1 MTPGVLLRKLQN
13 DPTLEEFSHIIIDE
27 AHERDRFTEF
37 LMIIL
42 RRVTAKRA
50 SLKLVLMSATLQTNK
65 LSAYFGNVPHIHI
78 GGSVFPVQEFFLE
91 HVLRFTDY
99 ASQLP
104 PVDSGGGRGQDN
116 SALATYLRNCQEYT
130 CAMCKTGPF
139 KSPEELGTHCAMC
152 TGVYQQLHQS
162 QNMGRNN
169 ASKKRYT
176 SADELVRMLTLSFE
190 ASLQQSASAGYQ
202 SQLSSASTN
211 VTTGQEVT
219 MHTTPS
225 CSPFTYQFSS
235 YQHFQSTLSY
245 QPSLS
250 THLLNTRH

>member
-1 MTPGVLLRKLQN
+1 MLFVTPGVLLRKLQN

-99 ASQLP
+99 VSQLP
-104 PVDSGGGRGQDN
+104 PLGSGGGGRGQDN

-162 QNMGRNN
+162 LTMGKNN
-169 ASKKRYT
+169 ASSSKKRYT

-190 ASLQQSASAGYQ
+190 ASASSQQYAATTSQ
-202 SQLSSASTN
+202 SHLSSAVGASPPMTS
-211 VTTGQEVT
+211 VMTGQQG
-219 MHTTPS
+219 H
-225 CSPFTYQFSS
+225 
-235 YQHFQSTLSY
+235 
-245 QPSLS
+245 
-250 THLLNTRH
+250 